1 MINKV
6 LLLNILSVFLIFS
19 ELRAQDVTILFS
31 VNMSYQI
38 ETGNFDPA
46 TEFVDLAGDF
56 NGWGSDLTIL
66 SDDDQDSI
74 YDISHS
80 GFFISQNIQF
90 KFRQNGAWDGSE
102 EFPGGGPNRTF
113 TVEATINSLSFWYND
128 ETSSTGSPEANF
140 YATQMEIKDKGSV
153 QFLDI
158 SSGEIEYWNWFF
170 EGGNPAT
177 STLQNPNVFYTNAGI
192 FNVRLI
198 VGNASNSDTLLITD
212 FITVNER
219 DRTQLSWWNNT
230 VFYEAFVR
238 SFYDSDGDGIGDFN
252 GFIEKLDYL
261 NDGDINTDE
270 DLGIGGIWLMPI
282 NPSPSYHG
290 YDVSNYYGINPDYGT
305 MAEFQAFLDTA
316 HARGIKVIID
326 LVMNHSSSQHQW
338 FIDSK
343 NYQNNKRNY
352 YRWSQSNPG
361 YNGPWGQQV
370 WHWHNS
376 GYYYGVF
383 WGGMPDLNY
392 DEPQVVDSMFHV
404 AEYWLNDIGVD
415 GFRLDAAGLI
425 FEDGENLEHVPATIQ
440 FWKDFSAHTKSIAPE
455 SFAVGEVWTNTN
467 TIANYVEDDG
477 LDFCFEFDLA
487 GTILNAVNNGDAS
500 SIYSKMSEV
509 YNVYPYLQWGSFLT
523 NHDMN
528 RVMNSLAQDENK
540 NKLAAAIYLTL
551 PGIPFIYYGEEI
563 GMLGEKPD
571 EDIRRPMQ
579 WTNGYQ
585 AGFTT
590 GIPWNSIN
598 GNYTSFNVQTELADS
613 NSILNQYKKLIKVRN
628 LKPALQEGDYLEALA
643 DKNAV
648 FSFLRATE
656 DDTALIVINT
666 ATNLISDIKLNLANS
681 GLPSGAYNWFDLMN
695 NEFQTFQINSEHL
708 MTIPEMESMEVMI
721 LSSSQIIETHT
732 IEVDLMVYL
741 EGPFNGID
749 METSLNP
756 SLLPLSHPYNTTPWN
771 FNGSESV
778 QSIPSPDIVDWV
790 LIELRDAIDVENA
803 NPASTIDKQAAFL
816 LRNGSV
822 VGMDGFSNLQF
833 SGTITEQLFVV
844 VRHRNHI
851 DIISANPLTDI
862 NGVFT
867 YDFSTEI
874 GHVYGG
880 IAGYKSIGSG
890 VYGMVGGDVDGSG
903 MVYIT
908 DKEIWAL
915 YGGDSGYLQE
925 DQNMD
930 GEVNNLDKND
940 IWFSNTNTKSSQVP
954 E

>member
-1 MINKV
+1 MFYKY
-6 LLLNILSVFLIFS
+6 LLLNILSLFLIIS
-19 ELRAQDVTILFS
+19 GLKAQDATIHFS

-38 ETGNFDPA
+38 QSGNFDPN

-66 SDDDQDSI
+66 SDDNQDSI
-74 YDISHS
+74 YNISIS
-80 GFFISQNIQF
+80 EFFISQTIQF

-102 EFPGGGPNRTF
+102 EFPGGGPNR
-113 TVEATINSLSFWYND
+113 VSTIMTTMDSLSFWYND
-128 ETSSTGSPEANF
+128 ETPSTGLPVANF
-140 YATQMEIKDKGSV
+140 YASQMVIKDQGNV
-153 QFLDI
+153 QLFDL
-158 SSGEIEYWNWFF
+158 SSGEIDFWSWTF

-177 STLQNPNVFYTNAGI
+177 SFLQNPNVFYADAG
-192 FNVRLI
+192 VYDVELI
-198 VGNASNSDTLLITD
+198 VGNATNSDTLLLTD
-212 FITVNER
+212 YITVNER
-219 DRTQLSWWNNT
+219 DRTQLAWWNNT

-290 YDVSNYYGINPDYGT
+290 YDVTNYYGINPEYGT
-305 MAEFQAFLDTA
+305 MAEFQAFLDAA

-338 FIDSK
+338 FNDSK
-343 NYQNNKRNY
+343 TYQNNKRNY
-352 YRWSQSNPG
+352 YRWSQTNPG

-440 FWKDFSAHTKSIAPE
+440 FWKDFTANNKSVAPE
-455 SFAVGEVWTNTN
+455 SFSVGEVWTNTS
-467 TIANYVEDDG
+467 TIVNYVEDEG

-487 GTILNAVNNGDAS
+487 GTILNAVNNGEAS

-509 YNVYPYLQWGSFLT
+509 YNAYPYLQWGTFLT

-528 RVMNSLAQDENK
+528 RVINSLAQDEDK
-540 NKLAAAIYLTL
+540 NKLAASIYLTL

-585 AGFTT
+585 AGFTSSV
-590 GIPWNSIN
+590 PWNSIN
-598 GNYTSFNVQTELADS
+598 SNYISFNVETELADS
-613 NSILNQYKKLIKVRN
+613 NSILNCYKKLIKVRN
-628 LKPALQEGDYLEALA
+628 LKPALQEGDYLESRA
-643 DKNAV
+643 DKSPV

-656 DDTALIVINT
+656 NDTALVVINT
-666 ATNLISDIKLNLANS
+666 ASNLIGDIKINLVNCE
-681 GLPSGAYNWFDLMN
+681 LPIGDYGWFEMIS
-695 NEFQTFQINSEHL
+695 NESMTFNIDSDHL
-708 MTIPEMESMEVMI
+708 MLIPEMGAMEVMI
-721 LSSSQIIETHT
+721 LSSNQIAGNHT
-732 IEVDLMVYL
+732 NDVNLKVYL

-756 SLLPLSHPYNTTPWN
+756 SWLPLSQPYNTAPWN
-771 FNGSESV
+771 YNGSESV
-778 QSIPSPDIVDWV
+778 PSIPSADIVDWV
-790 LIELRDAIDVENA
+790 LIEFRDATDA
-803 NPASTIDKQAAFL
+803 AFATSASTFEKQAAFL
-816 LRNGSV
+816 LQNGSV
-822 VGMDGFSNLQF
+822 VGMDGFSPLQF

-851 DIISANPLTDI
+851 DIISADPLTDFG
-862 NGVFT
+862 GVFT
-867 YDFSTEI
+867 YDYSTEMDQ
-874 GHVYGG
+874 VYGG
-880 IAGYKSIGSG
+880 ITGYKSIGSG
-890 VYGMVGGDVDGSG
+890 VYGMVGGDTDASG
-903 MVYIT
+903 TVFIT
-908 DKEIWAL
+908 DKMSWAL
-915 YGGDSGYLQE
+915 YGGATGYFQE
-925 DQNMD
+925 DQNLNGQID
-930 GEVNNLDKND
+930 NQDKND
-940 IWFSNTNTKSSQVP
+940 IWFSNTNNKTSQVP